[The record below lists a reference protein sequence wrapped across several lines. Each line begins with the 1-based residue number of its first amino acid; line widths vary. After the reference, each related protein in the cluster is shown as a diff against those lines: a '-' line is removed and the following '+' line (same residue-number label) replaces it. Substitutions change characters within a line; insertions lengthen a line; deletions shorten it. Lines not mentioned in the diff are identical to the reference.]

1 MKQKEITENLYL
13 QFWRNPI
20 FFKGLLASVSADQWH
35 TFTALAVFI
44 NDKGECHPS
53 LSKLKQILG
62 LGSIASVSRRITSLA
77 KARFEGKPLIE
88 ISKKKQTN
96 KKGVHVFANNS
107 YLLNQA
113 IVTIFAPHASNP
125 VCREQQTSS
134 WDEFKTKLID
144 SGVIREKR
152 DDDKLTRRSF

>member
-20 FFKGLLASVSADQWH
+20 FYKGLLASVNADQWH

-62 LGSIASVSRRITSLA
+62 LSSVASVSRRITSLS
-77 KARFEGKPLIE
+77 KARYEGKPLIE
-88 ISKKKQTN
+88 ISKKKHLNKSGTN
-96 KKGVHVFANNS
+96 VFANNS
-107 YLLNQA
+107 YQLNQE
-113 IVTIFAPHASNP
+113 IVTIFAPHESTL
-125 VCREQQTSS
+125 VCREQQMS
-134 WDEFKTKLID
+134 KLEEIKAKFLK
-144 SGVIREKR
+144 SHVISEKR
-152 DDDKLTRRSF
+152 DDDNLTRRSF